1 MDVVVSSAV
10 LWVLVYVEGR
20 RSTVKH
26 LWAPIVASLAIDVS
40 LGLPLFLYLR
50 ETRLERSA

>member
-1 MDVVVSSAV
+1 MDVMVSSAV

-20 RSTVKH
+20 RSAVKH
-26 LWAPIVASLAIDVS
+26 LWASIVASLAIGVS

-50 ETRLERSA
+50 ETRLECSV